1 MIPTSMTLPNAVLIR
16 VLRYLLVLVASPAAP
31 GEAEAA
37 ARLLVAARG
46 LPALAR
52 RNLWGAW

>member
-1 MIPTSMTLPNAVLIR
+1 MTLPNAVLIR